1 MNPPSPGFSRCV
13 LRDAPNRALFR
24 MRSTQNA
31 IRIVSHS
38 EEPAVALAKAGV
50 SKNATPVLQ
59 GLAHLRNP
67 TLTDTEAR
75 RVRMLCS

>member
-1 MNPPSPGFSRCV
+1 MNPLSPGFTRCV
-13 LRDAPNRALFR
+13 LRDAPYGALFR

-31 IRIVSHS
+31 IRSVTHS
-38 EEPAVALAKAGV
+38 EESAVALAKAGV

-59 GLAHLRNP
+59 RLDYLRNP

-75 RVRMLCS
+75 RVRMLRS